1 MSCASDS
8 LHSLSTPSI
17 NTIYRIMSLLA
28 RLPQD
33 VLYEILKFV
42 RIKHSTEYVNPD
54 KYLVDCLALSNLSKT
69 CKEFRD
75 LVQPE
80 LFRSLLVR
88 GTLSSSLNLIKVL
101 TDRPDLAN
109 TVQCVSSDETN
120 FQYDTPKVPKDSEW
134 VITPAEAAHINQL
147 FDKFNIQRKNYSLP
161 EGENIERCK
170 LEPLSAKDV
179 ARRKRPHIAYEDAVT
194 LAILLCR
201 NIRQV
206 KLYHM
211 DQAFSYMATPEFTFP
226 NLKELCL
233 YAHSSNDSRALEGSL
248 GWFFK
253 AAPALENIRAE
264 AVWKV
269 EPGLFSHPSLAE
281 LALHYSCIDVKALQD
296 IMAAFPKLQRF
307 LYRADTSPY
316 HIFDL
321 KDVTP
326 REVVDGLLPV
336 KDTLTRLCLGFQYA
350 EAWEHDLWT
359 EEDTTL
365 QGISQL
371 NNLTELEL
379 SCYGL
384 AYPGTIQEADGRIR
398 PETKIEWLVQ
408 RLAAPGLEQL
418 KLWDIGEVS
427 DLANI
432 AEILP
437 ELFPSLKKFET
448 KVDEDDMADEVV
460 KSLPE
465 MFAKHG
471 ITLQFFEDEDGES
484 I

>member
-1 MSCASDS
+1 
-8 LHSLSTPSI
+8 
-17 NTIYRIMSLLA
+17 MSLLT
-28 RLPQD
+28 RLPRD
-33 VLYEILKFV
+33 VIYEILKFV

-88 GTLSSSLNLIKVL
+88 GTLNSSLNLIKVL

-109 TVQCVSSDETN
+109 AVQCVSSDETN
-120 FQYDTPKVPKDSEW
+120 FQ
-134 VITPAEAAHINQL
+134 
-147 FDKFNIQRKNYSLP
+147 
-161 EGENIERCK
+161 NIEPCK
-170 LEPLSAKDV
+170 LKPLSAKD
-179 ARRKRPHIAYEDAVT
+179 ATRRKRPDIGYEDAVT

-201 NIRQV
+201 NIRNV
-206 KLYHM
+206 KLYHT
-211 DQAFSYMATPEFTFP
+211 DQAFSYFATPGFP
-226 NLKELCL
+226 FANLKELHL

-253 AAPALENIRAE
+253 AAPALQNIRAE

-269 EPGLFSHPSLAE
+269 EPGLFSHPTLAE
-281 LALHYSCIDVKALQD
+281 LALHYSCIDVKALGD
-296 IMAAFPKLQRF
+296 IMAAFPKLRRF
-307 LYRADTSPY
+307 LYRADTAPY

-336 KDTLTRLCLGFQYA
+336 KDTLTRLCLEFQYA

-379 SCYGL
+379 GCYGL

-398 PETKIEWLVQ
+398 PETKIEWLVR
-408 RLAAPGLEQL
+408 RLALPSLEQL

-437 ELFPSLKKFET
+437 ELFPSLEKFET
-448 KVDEDDMADEVV
+448 KADEDDMADEVV
-460 KSLPE
+460 KGLPE
-465 MFAKHG
+465 LFAKHG
-471 ITLQFFEDEDGES
+471 ITLEFFNHDDDD
-484 I
+484 